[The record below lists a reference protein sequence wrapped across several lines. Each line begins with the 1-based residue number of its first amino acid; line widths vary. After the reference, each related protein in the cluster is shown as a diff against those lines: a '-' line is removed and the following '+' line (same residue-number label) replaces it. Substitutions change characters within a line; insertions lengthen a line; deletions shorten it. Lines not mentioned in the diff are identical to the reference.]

1 MPPLL
6 YFCLYNLGEIMEHIE
21 FTGYEPK
28 PIMAQKMAALVKEVK
43 ELRDE
48 VEKLKSAAE
57 PVKKSTKATKAEE

>member
-1 MPPLL
+1 
-6 YFCLYNLGEIMEHIE
+6 MEHIE

-28 PIMAQKMAALVKEVK
+28 PIMAQKMAALVKAVK

>member
-6 YFCLYNLGEIMEHIE
+6 YFCLYNLGGIMEHIE

-48 VEKLKSAAE
+48 VEKLKASTDVA
-57 PVKKSTKATKAEE
+57 KKPAKVAKTEE

>member
-6 YFCLYNLGEIMEHIE
+6 YFCLYITGEDMENIE

-28 PIMAQKMAALVKEVK
+28 PIMAQKMAKLVEEIVAI
-43 ELRDE
+43 RAE